1 MSTSSSLP
9 NPSRPGQWFAT
20 TRWSIVVA
28 AGKPDTASSQTALAT
43 LCETYWYPVYAFVRR
58 RGYSAHD
65 AQDCT
70 QEFFAALLEKDY
82 VRAAEPERGRFRTF
96 LLTAVSR
103 FLSKQRDRAQTRKRG
118 GGRKIFSIDVE
129 AGEGRYQLEPV
140 DRWTPEL
147 MYERSWALALLDRV
161 LTRLGQKYA
170 DQGKSE
176 LFERLKPLLTAADTD
191 ADKAELAADLKLSD
205 SALKVAIHRLRRRYR
220 DMLKQEIAD
229 TVASP
234 ADVANEFEYLLD
246 ALRGR

>member
-1 MSTSSSLP
+1 MSTPSTPP
-9 NPSRPGQWFAT
+9 NPSRDGQRFAT

-28 AGKPDTASSQTALAT
+28 AGKPDTASARTALAT

-82 VRAAEPERGRFRTF
+82 VRTAERERGRFRTF

-103 FLSKQRDRAQTRKRG
+103 FLSKQRDRARTRKRG
-118 GGRKIFSIDVE
+118 GGRMIFSIDVE
-129 AGEGRYQLEPV
+129 AGEGRYQAEPV

-161 LTRLGQKYA
+161 LSRLGQRYA
-170 DQGKSE
+170 EQGKSE
-176 LFERLKPLLTAADTD
+176 LFDRLKPLLTGSETAAMN
-191 ADKAELAADLKLSD
+191 AELAAALNLTEG
-205 SALKVAIHRLRRRYR
+205 ALKVSVHRLRRRYR
-220 DMLKQEIAD
+220 ELLKQEIA
-229 TVASP
+229 
-234 ADVANEFEYLLD
+234 
-246 ALRGR
+246 

>member
-1 MSTSSSLP
+1 M
-9 NPSRPGQWFAT
+9 
-20 TRWSIVVA
+20 VA
-28 AGKPDTASSQTALAT
+28 AGKPDAASAKTALAT

-82 VRAAEPERGRFRTF
+82 VRTADRERGRFRTF

-103 FLSKQRDRAQTRKRG
+103 FLSKQKDSARARKRG
-118 GGRKIFSIDVE
+118 GGRKILSIDVE
-129 AGEGRYQLEPV
+129 DGEGRYQLEPV

-147 MYERSWALALLDRV
+147 MYERSWALALLERV
-161 LTRLGQKYA
+161 LLRLGQRYA
-170 DQGKSE
+170 EQGKSA
-176 LFERLKPLLTAADTD
+176 LFDRLKPFLTGAETTEMNADLTA
-191 ADKAELAADLKLSD
+191 ELDLTEG
-205 SALKVAIHRLRRRYR
+205 ALKVAVHRLRRRYR
-220 DMLKQEIAD
+220 ELLKEEIAD

-234 ADVANEFEYLLD
+234 DDVPNELEYLLA